1 MAPGGKKKTKLP
13 ADLEENLATWWE
25 QYPQLYDLLHPQWH
39 RTDQKK

>member
-25 QYPQLYDLLHPQWH
+25 QYPQLYDLRHPQWH
-39 RTDQKK
+39 RTD